1 MSSKR
6 FVFAVLFSLLIA
18 TVPLEHSEESLFE
31 DLQEPLQTSGDLED
45 YELYFDRDRDD
56 DDDPGRGE
64 LDFTTIEPAGSNLE
78 GSILNNGINFYTK
91 GLLSDLTVYG
101 KSGNSARIFAFMQ
114 FETSDNA
121 TADVTVKLFA
131 GDSLIEQHTEVIDG
145 ARCGGFFGDCA
156 WAGYQIDLDLDND
169 GDTISSGDK
178 MRMEISATASC
189 EDSGQGV
196 FSSCN
201 VNLAYGGKIGNG
213 FSRMEFRANALSD
226 SQVKI
231 HEEGDGWSET
241 EVTEWSPTHRIEN
254 REIQFTVDVRDAFG
268 RDDIKTVE
276 LFLDTPNRA
285 STAFDTTFGD
295 GEDDE
300 NKLKLDNDGYV
311 GNVIFTYPSGI
322 ESGEYPLELVIT
334 DVQDHVIVYDHPE
347 GITFLEYDVF
357 LNFPPNQIPKLL
369 VAPGQTSSVEFS
381 LLHTGSVSSDLRVE
395 MELQQSLPSGW
406 SDPNWDSPGGYTL
419 SGGGSSASPLLT
431 IQAPEDLS
439 SITNNYQI
447 TVEAYVY
454 ATSGADSGSQVRL
467 VSLPV
472 DVEKVNQFGPPQ
484 IDVYE
489 DVEQQKQIFDSDR
502 TDLYNE
508 NLSHYID
515 YDKVGDFYLS
525 ISNVGFDDD
534 SYRIRIQ
541 EIPVAWSLKFI
552 INGTGTE
559 LTEQGIDSLTP
570 VVYQGE
576 KLVLKVEVYPPFE
589 RDAVDIGLIR
599 LSVTSDNSVDE
610 VFTTP
615 VAWTVHRTFGIVGE
629 VISDSDGGIL
639 GQIGPV
645 SPGSTVKYNVRITD
659 SSDDAGTTNWVI
671 KNPAALQRNID
682 NDPGY
687 ATWMYEITDIE
698 GNIALVA
705 PLTGG
710 QYFDIEVEITI
721 RQQVEAGMHVVY
733 LQVAEESDGV
743 DDPRYFDLP
752 LTIEVGE
759 EVVPGNLIVE
769 QKSQTTRVGAGQTV
783 EIEYRID
790 NLNNV
795 EVDVIISV
803 KAPDGWDATLDDG
816 EIIPFTL
823 DAFSSDDFTMQ
834 ITAPD
839 KVKNGELVEFELT
852 VTPTSYQEC
861 TDNLC
866 YIQKPS
872 FAFKTESSGLI
883 NSIMSELEDP
893 EPTTVVLLLSVLVLA
908 GFGLYRRGQH
918 KMKAK
923 MYASMVEPTTM
934 QPESVEEFEVDDFA
948 EEEDLFEETD
958 DIELELIDIESIEDE
973 S

>member
-6 FVFAVLFSLLIA
+6 FVFAVLLSLLIA

-31 DLQEPLQTSGDLED
+31 DVREPLQTSGDLED
-45 YELYFDRDRDD
+45 YELYLDRDRNDE
-56 DDDPGRGE
+56 GNE
-64 LDFTTIEPAGSNLE
+64 LDFTTIEPSGSNLE
-78 GSILNNGINFYTK
+78 DSILGNGIKFYTNE
-91 GLLSDLTVYG
+91 LLSDLTIYG

-145 ARCGGFFGDCA
+145 PRCGGFFGDCA

-169 GDTISSGDK
+169 GDTISNGDK
-178 MRMEISATASC
+178 MRMEISASASC
-189 EDSGQGV
+189 EDSGQGP

-213 FSRMEFRANALSD
+213 FSRMEFRANALSG

-254 REIQFTVDVRDAFG
+254 RKMQFTVDVRDAFG
-268 RDDIKTVE
+268 RSDIDSIE
-276 LFLDTPNRA
+276 LYLYTPSKA
-285 STAFDTTFGD
+285 STTFSKEFGNN
-295 GEDDE
+295 E
-300 NKLKLDNDGYV
+300 LKLDNDGLV
-311 GNVIFTYPSGI
+311 GNVTFQYPSGI
-322 ESGEYPLELVIT
+322 DSGEYPLELVIT
-334 DVQDHVIVYDHPE
+334 DVQGHVIVYDHPE
-347 GITFLEYDVF
+347 GVTFLEYDVF
-357 LNFPPNQIPKLL
+357 LTFPPNQIPKLL

-381 LLHTGSVSSDLRVE
+381 LLHTGSVASDLRVE

-439 SITNNYQI
+439 SIADNYQI
-447 TVEAYVY
+447 IVEAYAY

-467 VSLPV
+467 VSLAV

-629 VISDSDGGIL
+629 VISDSDGGTL
-639 GQIGPV
+639 GQVGPV

-687 ATWMYEITDIE
+687 ATWLYEITDIE

-721 RQQVEAGMHVVY
+721 RQQVEAGIHVVY
-733 LQVAEESDGV
+733 LQVAEESNGE

-752 LTIEVGE
+752 LTIEVDE
-759 EVVPGNLIVE
+759 EVIPGNLIVE
-769 QKSQTTRVGAGQTV
+769 QKSQTSRVGAGQTV

-872 FAFKTESSGLI
+872 FTFKTENSGLI

-908 GFGLYRRGQH
+908 GFGLYRRGQN

-923 MYASMVEPTTM
+923 MYAAMVEPTAM
-934 QPESVEEFEVDDFA
+934 QPDSDEEFEVDDFA
-948 EEEDLFEETD
+948 EEEDLSGEMD
-958 DIELELIDIESIEDE
+958 DIELELIDLESIEDE

>member
-1 MSSKR
+1 MRDVVFMSSKR

-31 DLQEPLQTSGDLED
+31 DVREPLQTSGDLED
-45 YELYFDRDRDD
+45 YELYLDRDRNDE
-56 DDDPGRGE
+56 GAE

-78 GSILNNGINFYTK
+78 DSILNNGIKFYTNE
-91 GLLSDLTVYG
+91 LLSDLTIYG
-101 KSGNSARIFAFMQ
+101 KSGNTARIFAFMQ

-145 ARCGGFFGDCA
+145 PRCGGFFGDCA

-231 HEEGDGWSET
+231 HEEGDGWSEI

-254 REIQFTVDVRDAFG
+254 RKIQFTIDIRDAFG
-268 RDDIKTVE
+268 RSDIDTIE
-276 LFLDTPNRA
+276 LLLYTPNRA
-285 STAFDTTFGD
+285 STTFTKGWD
-295 GEDDE
+295 SDSTD
-300 NKLKLDNDGYV
+300 LKLDNDGLV
-311 GNVIFTYPSGI
+311 GTATFTYPSGI
-322 ESGEYPLELVIT
+322 DSGEYPLELVIT
-334 DVQDHVIVYDHPE
+334 DVQGHVIVYDHPE

-381 LLHTGSVSSDLRVE
+381 LLHTGSVASDLRVE
-395 MELQQSLPSGW
+395 LELQQSLPSGW

-439 SITNNYQI
+439 SIADNYQI
-447 TVEAYVY
+447 IVEAYAY

-467 VSLPV
+467 VSLAV

-629 VISDSDGGIL
+629 VISDSDGGTL

-659 SSDDAGTTNWVI
+659 SSDDAATTNWVI

-733 LQVAEESDGV
+733 LQVAEESNGE

-752 LTIEVGE
+752 LTIEVDE
-759 EVVPGNLIVE
+759 EVIPGNLIVE

-872 FAFKTESSGLI
+872 FTFKTESSGLI

-934 QPESVEEFEVDDFA
+934 QPESDEEFEVDDFA
-948 EEEDLFEETD
+948 EEEDFSEEMD

>member
-6 FVFAVLFSLLIA
+6 FVFAVLLSLLIA

-31 DLQEPLQTSGDLED
+31 DVREPLQTSGDLED
-45 YELYFDRDRDD
+45 YELYLDRDRNDE
-56 DDDPGRGE
+56 GNE
-64 LDFTTIEPAGSNLE
+64 LDFTTIEPSGSNLE
-78 GSILNNGINFYTK
+78 ASILGNGIKFYTNE
-91 GLLSDLTVYG
+91 LLSDLTIYG

-131 GDSLIEQHTEVIDG
+131 GDSLIEQHTEVSDG
-145 ARCGGFFGDCA
+145 PRCGGFFGDCA

-169 GDTISSGDK
+169 GDTISNGDE
-178 MRMEISATASC
+178 MRMEISASASC
-189 EDSGQGV
+189 EDSGQGPL
-196 FSSCN
+196 SSCN
-201 VNLAYGGKIGNG
+201 VNLAYGGEIGNG
-213 FSRMEFRANALSD
+213 FSRMEFRANALSG

-254 REIQFTVDVRDAFG
+254 RKMQFTVDVRDAFG
-268 RDDIKTVE
+268 RSDIDSIE
-276 LFLDTPNRA
+276 LYLYTPSKA
-285 STAFDTTFGD
+285 STTFSKEFGNN
-295 GEDDE
+295 E
-300 NKLKLDNDGYV
+300 LTLDNDGLV
-311 GNVIFTYPSGI
+311 GNVTFQYPSGI
-322 ESGEYPLELVIT
+322 DSGEYPLELVIT
-334 DVQDHVIVYDHPE
+334 DVQGHVIVYDHPE
-347 GITFLEYDVF
+347 GVTFLEYDVF
-357 LNFPPNQIPKLL
+357 LTFPPNQIPKLL

-381 LLHTGSVSSDLRVE
+381 LLHTGSVASDLRVE

-439 SITNNYQI
+439 SIADNYQI
-447 TVEAYVY
+447 IIEAYAY

-467 VSLPV
+467 VSLAV

-570 VVYQGE
+570 IVYQGE

-629 VISDSDGGIL
+629 VISDSDGGTL
-639 GQIGPV
+639 GQVGPV

-687 ATWMYEITDIE
+687 ATWLYEITDIE

-721 RQQVEAGMHVVY
+721 RQQVEAGIHVVY
-733 LQVAEESDGV
+733 LQVAEESNGE

-752 LTIEVGE
+752 LTIEVDE

-769 QKSQTTRVGAGQTV
+769 QKSQTSRVGAGQTV

-872 FAFKTESSGLI
+872 FTFKTESSGLI

-908 GFGLYRRGQH
+908 GFGLYRRGQN
-918 KMKAK
+918 KMKAQ
-923 MYASMVEPTTM
+923 MYAAMVEPTAI
-934 QPESVEEFEVDDFA
+934 QPESDEEFDVGELA
-948 EEEDLFEETD
+948 EEEDLSEEID
-958 DIELELIDIESIEDE
+958 DIELELIDLETIEDE

>member
-31 DLQEPLQTSGDLED
+31 DVREPLQTSGDLED
-45 YELYFDRDRDD
+45 YELYLDRDRNDE
-56 DDDPGRGE
+56 GAE

-78 GSILNNGINFYTK
+78 DSILNNGIKFYTNE
-91 GLLSDLTVYG
+91 LLSDLTIYG
-101 KSGNSARIFAFMQ
+101 KSGNTARIFAFMQ

-145 ARCGGFFGDCA
+145 PRCGGFFGDCA

-254 REIQFTVDVRDAFG
+254 RKMQFTVDVRDAFG
-268 RDDIKTVE
+268 RSDIDSIE
-276 LFLDTPNRA
+276 LYLYTPTRA
-285 STAFDTTFGD
+285 STTFSKEFGNN
-295 GEDDE
+295 E
-300 NKLKLDNDGYV
+300 LKLDNDGLV
-311 GNVIFTYPSGI
+311 GNVTFTYPSGI
-322 ESGEYPLELVIT
+322 DSGEYPLELVIT
-334 DVQDHVIVYDHPE
+334 DVQGHVIVYDHPE
-347 GITFLEYDVF
+347 GVTFLEYDVF

-381 LLHTGSVSSDLRVE
+381 LLHTGSVDSDLRVE
-395 MELQQSLPSGW
+395 LELQQSLPSGW

-439 SITNNYQI
+439 SIADNYQI
-447 TVEAYVY
+447 IVEAYAY

-467 VSLPV
+467 VSLAV

-629 VISDSDGGIL
+629 VISDSDGGTL

-733 LQVAEESDGV
+733 LQVAEESNGE

-752 LTIEVGE
+752 LTIEVDE
-759 EVVPGNLIVE
+759 EVIPGNLIVE

-872 FAFKTESSGLI
+872 FTFKTESSGLI

-934 QPESVEEFEVDDFA
+934 QPESDEEFEVDDFA
-948 EEEDLFEETD
+948 EEEDFSEEMD

>member
-1 MSSKR
+1 MFMSSKR

-18 TVPLEHSEESLFE
+18 TVPLEHSEESLFVE
-31 DLQEPLQTSGDLED
+31 VQEPLQTSGDLED
-45 YELYFDRDRDD
+45 YELYLDRDRNDE
-56 DDDPGRGE
+56 GTE

-78 GSILNNGINFYTK
+78 DSILNNGIKFYTNE
-91 GLLSDLTVYG
+91 LLSDLTIYG
-101 KSGNSARIFAFMQ
+101 KSGNTARIFAFMQ

-121 TADVTVKLFA
+121 TADITVKLFA

-145 ARCGGFFGDCA
+145 PRCGGFFGDCA

-169 GDTISSGDK
+169 GDTIPSGDK

-254 REIQFTVDVRDAFG
+254 RKMQFTVDVRDAFG
-268 RDDIKTVE
+268 RSDIDSIE
-276 LFLDTPNRA
+276 LYLYTPTRA
-285 STAFDTTFGD
+285 STTFSKEFGNN
-295 GEDDE
+295 E
-300 NKLKLDNDGYV
+300 LKLDNDGLV
-311 GNVIFTYPSGI
+311 GNVTFTYPSGI
-322 ESGEYPLELVIT
+322 DSGEYPLELVIT
-334 DVQDHVIVYDHPE
+334 DVQGHVIVYDHPE
-347 GITFLEYDVF
+347 GVTFLEYDVF

-381 LLHTGSVSSDLRVE
+381 LLHTGSVASDLRVE
-395 MELQQSLPSGW
+395 LELQQSLPSGW
-406 SDPNWDSPGGYTL
+406 SEPNWDSPGGYTL

-439 SITNNYQI
+439 SIPDNYQI
-447 TVEAYVY
+447 TVEAYAY

-467 VSLPV
+467 VSLAV

-629 VISDSDGGIL
+629 VISDSDGGTL

-659 SSDDAGTTNWVI
+659 SSDDAATTNWVI

-733 LQVAEESDGV
+733 LQVAEESDGE

-752 LTIEVGE
+752 LTIEVDE
-759 EVVPGNLIVE
+759 EVIPGNLVVE

-803 KAPDGWDATLDDG
+803 KTPDGWDATLDDG

-872 FAFKTESSGLI
+872 FTFKTESSGLI

-923 MYASMVEPTTM
+923 MYASMVEPITM
-934 QPESVEEFEVDDFA
+934 QPESDEEFEVDDFA
-948 EEEDLFEETD
+948 EEEDLSEETD

>member
-31 DLQEPLQTSGDLED
+31 DVREPLQTSGDLED
-45 YELYFDRDRDD
+45 YELYLDRDRNDE
-56 DDDPGRGE
+56 GAE

-78 GSILNNGINFYTK
+78 DSILNNGIKFYTNE
-91 GLLSDLTVYG
+91 LLSDLTIYG
-101 KSGNSARIFAFMQ
+101 KSGNTARIFAFMQ

-145 ARCGGFFGDCA
+145 PRCGGFFGDCA

-254 REIQFTVDVRDAFG
+254 RKMQFTVDVRDAFG
-268 RDDIKTVE
+268 RSDIDSIE
-276 LFLDTPNRA
+276 LYLYTPSRA
-285 STAFDTTFGD
+285 STTFSKEFGNN
-295 GEDDE
+295 E
-300 NKLKLDNDGYV
+300 LKLDNDGLV
-311 GNVIFTYPSGI
+311 GNVTFTYPSGI
-322 ESGEYPLELVIT
+322 DSGEYPLELVIT
-334 DVQDHVIVYDHPE
+334 DVQGHVIVYDHPE
-347 GITFLEYDVF
+347 GVTFLEYDVF

-381 LLHTGSVSSDLRVE
+381 LLHTGSVASDLRVE
-395 MELQQSLPSGW
+395 LELQQSLPSGW

-439 SITNNYQI
+439 SIADNYQI
-447 TVEAYVY
+447 IVEAYAY

-467 VSLPV
+467 VSLAV

-629 VISDSDGGIL
+629 VISDSDGGTL

-733 LQVAEESDGV
+733 LQVAEESNGE

-752 LTIEVGE
+752 LTIEVDE
-759 EVVPGNLIVE
+759 EVIPGNLIVE

-872 FAFKTESSGLI
+872 FTFKTESSGLI

-934 QPESVEEFEVDDFA
+934 QPESDEEFEIDDFA
-948 EEEDLFEETD
+948 EEEDFSEEMD

>member
-31 DLQEPLQTSGDLED
+31 DVREPLQTSGDLED
-45 YELYFDRDRDD
+45 YELYLDRDRNDE
-56 DDDPGRGE
+56 GTE
-64 LDFTTIEPAGSNLE
+64 LDFTTIEPAGNNLE
-78 GSILNNGINFYTK
+78 DSILNNGIKFYTNE
-91 GLLSDLTVYG
+91 LLSDLTIHG
-101 KSGNSARIFAFMQ
+101 KSGNTARIFAFMQ

-145 ARCGGFFGDCA
+145 PRCGGFFGDCA

-254 REIQFTVDVRDAFG
+254 RKMQFTVDVRDAFG
-268 RDDIKTVE
+268 RSDIDSIE
-276 LFLDTPNRA
+276 LYLYTPSRA
-285 STAFDTTFGD
+285 STTFSKEFGNN
-295 GEDDE
+295 E
-300 NKLKLDNDGYV
+300 LKLDNDGLV
-311 GNVIFTYPSGI
+311 GNVTFTYPSGI
-322 ESGEYPLELVIT
+322 DSGEYPLELVIT
-334 DVQDHVIVYDHPE
+334 DVQGHVIVYDHPE
-347 GITFLEYDVF
+347 GVTFLEYDVF

-381 LLHTGSVSSDLRVE
+381 LLHTGSVASDLRVE
-395 MELQQSLPSGW
+395 LELQQSLPSGW

-439 SITNNYQI
+439 SIADNYQI
-447 TVEAYVY
+447 IVEAYAY

-467 VSLPV
+467 VSLAV

-502 TDLYNE
+502 IDLYNE

-629 VISDSDGGIL
+629 VISDSDGGTL

-733 LQVAEESDGV
+733 LQVAEESDGE

-752 LTIEVGE
+752 LTIEVDE
-759 EVVPGNLIVE
+759 EVIPGNLIVE

-872 FAFKTESSGLI
+872 FTFKTESSGLI

-934 QPESVEEFEVDDFA
+934 QPESDEEVEVDDFA
-948 EEEDLFEETD
+948 EEEDLSEETD

>member
-56 DDDPGRGE
+56 DDEPGHGE

-78 GSILNNGINFYTK
+78 DSILNNGIKFYTNE
-91 GLLSDLTVYG
+91 LLSDLTIYG
-101 KSGNSARIFAFMQ
+101 KSGNTARIFAFMQ

-145 ARCGGFFGDCA
+145 PRCGGFFGDCA

-169 GDTISSGDK
+169 GDTIPSGDK

-254 REIQFTVDVRDAFG
+254 RKMQFTVDVRDAFG
-268 RDDIKTVE
+268 RSDIDSIE
-276 LFLDTPNRA
+276 LYLYTPSRA
-285 STAFDTTFGD
+285 STTFSKEFGNN
-295 GEDDE
+295 E
-300 NKLKLDNDGYV
+300 LKLDNDGLV
-311 GNVIFTYPSGI
+311 GNVTFTYPSGI
-322 ESGEYPLELVIT
+322 DSGEYPLELVIT
-334 DVQDHVIVYDHPE
+334 DVQGHVIVYDHPE
-347 GITFLEYDVF
+347 GVTFLEYDVF

-369 VAPGQTSSVEFS
+369 VAPGQISSVEFS
-381 LLHTGSVSSDLRVE
+381 LLHTGSVASDLRVE
-395 MELQQSLPSGW
+395 LELQQSLPSGW

-439 SITNNYQI
+439 SIADNYQI
-447 TVEAYVY
+447 VVEAYAY

-467 VSLPV
+467 VSLAV

-629 VISDSDGGIL
+629 VISDSDGGTL

-752 LTIEVGE
+752 LTIEVDE
-759 EVVPGNLIVE
+759 EVIPGNLIVE

-872 FAFKTESSGLI
+872 FTFKTESSGLI

-934 QPESVEEFEVDDFA
+934 QPESDEEFEVDEFA
-948 EEEDLFEETD
+948 EEEDLSEEMD